1 MNWEIRQ
8 EGFKK
13 EQITALENR
22 FLVGNGYLGI
32 RGALEEYDAK
42 ELPAVNLAGI
52 FDQVGDAWREPLN
65 APNGIYTYICVDGKP
80 LLAQDG
86 EAKSHAM
93 WLDFKHGICHRE
105 TVWATPRGEVTVT
118 AERMANRDSVHLIAM
133 RYTVKANFHAEVE
146 LYTGID
152 GLVWDINGPHYDDIA
167 KTTEG
172 ERLVM
177 VGTTHEK
184 GDKVTVVETA
194 KADFS
199 HESKVEEEERRLLHH
214 YSFVTDINQE
224 YAIEKGI
231 AVFTSQ
237 DRDFG
242 KAQADAVLDQ
252 FEQDGYENTRK
263 AHEASWENVW
273 KYGAVEVDGDDEA
286 EQALNYSL
294 YHLQSIA
301 PRHAESMS
309 IPARGLSGQT
319 YKGAIFWDTEMFM
332 LDYFLFT
339 NPAVAHTLLRYR
351 VDTLQGAKNKA
362 KSYGFDGAFYAW
374 ESQEGGYDA
383 CSDYNVTDVF
393 TGRPMRTFFK
403 DKQIHISA
411 AVVYGIMRY
420 TNITGDDSLLKE
432 GGVQTV
438 IECAKFYYS
447 LLLKK
452 VNSDR
457 YELHDVIGPDEYHER
472 VNNNGYTN
480 RMAKMTLSSAAEI
493 LKNLDSYGKET
504 AEAVKAAYP
513 VQDLANKFE
522 DAAEKLY
529 IPAPGEDK
537 VIDQFDGYRELEDCS
552 IDTVRGRL
560 LHEKEY
566 WGGAYGVASHTQVI
580 KQADVVTMLNLYS
593 DEYPLDVLK
602 ANWDYYEPR
611 TEHGSSLSASM
622 YAMLACKCGMPQ
634 KAYPFF
640 IKSAKA
646 DLVEGGKEWAGLIYI
661 GGTHPAA
668 AGGAYMI
675 AVEGFGGVSFTKDGV
690 KVAPSL
696 PENWKG
702 MRFYVCHEG
711 ERYYVNIK
719 GSEATVEKC
728 SAC

>member
-86 EAKSHAM
+86 EAKNHTM
-93 WLDFKHGICHRE
+93 WLDFRHGICHRK

-118 AERMANRDSVHLIAM
+118 AERIANRDQVHLIAM
-133 RYTVKANFHAEVE
+133 RYTVSANFHAEVE

-152 GLVWDINGPHYDDIA
+152 GLVWDINGPHYDDIE
-167 KTTEG
+167 KMTEG
-172 ERLVM
+172 SRLVM

-184 GDKVTVVETA
+184 GDKVTVAETV
-194 KADFS
+194 KADFA
-199 HESKVEEEERRLLHH
+199 HESKIVEEERRLLHH
-214 YSFVTDINQE
+214 YSFVTDINQP

-237 DRDFG
+237 DKDFG

-252 FEQDGYENTRK
+252 FVQDGYENTRK
-263 AHEASWENVW
+263 AHEASWEDVW

-351 VDTLQGAKNKA
+351 VDTLQGAKDKA
-362 KSYGFDGAFYAW
+362 QHYGFDGAFFAW
-374 ESQEGGYDA
+374 ESQEGGFDA

-393 TGRPMRTFFK
+393 TGRPMRTFFR

-420 TNITGDDSLLKE
+420 TQITGDDSLLKE

-480 RMAKMTLSSAAEI
+480 RMAKMTLASAADI
-493 LKNLDSYGKET
+493 LKNLDSYGKDV

-513 VQDLANKFE
+513 VQELADEFE

-552 IDTVRGRL
+552 IDTVRSRL

-711 ERYYVNIK
+711 ERYYVSIK

-728 SAC
+728 SA